1 MTTTYEICEYLTTKV
16 QTNSAVVTFCT
27 AKFAKQPD
35 FFIGFD
41 ARKPP
46 ASDQIPFIMMVPNA
60 LTNADD
66 HREHG
71 VLCAVVCTDDV
82 QTTASKVTKYR
93 GFDMI
98 EEFETLVYNAIVAA
112 LVPVYDEDPAED
124 QQTYTLLSSSQARF
138 DQYYPEY
145 HATRELTI
153 TSSEA

>member
-1 MTTTYEICEYLTTKV
+1 MTTTFDICEYLAGKV
-16 QTNSAVVTFCT
+16 QADAAVIAFCNTNFS
-27 AKFAKQPD
+27 KQPD

-41 ARKPP
+41 TRKPP

-60 LTNADD
+60 LTDADD

-71 VLCAVVCTDDV
+71 VLCAVVCTDDT
-82 QTTASKVTKYR
+82 QTTAAKITKYN
-93 GFDMI
+93 GFDII
-98 EEFETLVYNAIVAA
+98 EQFETLVYNAIVAA
-112 LVPVYDEDPAED
+112 LIPVYDEDPAED
-124 QQTYTLLSSSQARF
+124 QQTFTLLSSSQARL